1 MSQANRMGLDMTTPS
16 GSNQARWFTNT
27 YLASGSDF
35 DYEQEIKAANKSDS
49 DKVRMISQT
58 ELVFHTLHLSC
69 PICTI
74 RRTGTRNWLQCRK
87 NWRTKGLPGT
97 LRRKISSLSR
107 ELPRQTYITHSEKK
121 LLQTRFC
128 YPLFKGLFWS
138 DASYKME
145 QHWQVQLLQPCHL
158 HRYFLNSGNPLDR
171 KGEIFVSVIWGSN
184 GGGRGETLT

>member
-1 MSQANRMGLDMTTPS
+1 MTKLQFRMSQANRMGLDMTTPS

-35 DYEQEIKAANKSDS
+35 DYEQEKKAANKSD
-49 DKVRMISQT
+49 KVRIISQT

-74 RRTGTRNWLQCRK
+74 RRTGTRNWLTCRTT
-87 NWRTKGLPGT
+87 WRRQELSGT
-97 LRRKISSLSR
+97 LRRKISFLST

-145 QHWQVQLLQPCHL
+145 QHWQVRLLQSCHL
-158 HRYFLNSGNPLDR
+158 HRCLLNSGNPFQTR
-171 KGEIFVSVIWGSN
+171 K
-184 GGGRGETLT
+184 T